1 MLGTLR
7 RLMIRIFRTSIL
19 PMSDHKSEAIVVVVF
34 LLLVVGHRVQ
44 RLRQLDGLLQS
55 GVQAVV
61 RLVPKTSKGN
71 PGCPRGLPLHVDKI
85 RVERFDWVLLV
96 SLVESYIPLVKA
108 VFCRHGV
115 VVYGTA
121 HVVVGAVV
129 VVVVADIERLHQL
142 CVVILKCC
150 CQHLHVRSFKL
161 SYQRV
166 GLPRKVWE
174 HVLLGAGDLLPHL
187 LVHTELRKVRNVG
200 RNL

>member
-1 MLGTLR
+1 
-7 RLMIRIFRTSIL
+7 
-19 PMSDHKSEAIVVVVF
+19 MSDHKSEAIVVVVF
-34 LLLVVGHRVQ
+34 LLLIVGHRVQ
-44 RLRQLDGLLQS
+44 RLRELDGLLQS
-55 GVQAVV
+55 GVEAVV

-129 VVVVADIERLHQL
+129 VVVVAYIERLHQL

-150 CQHLHVRSFKL
+150 CSLIACEIFQVELPEGRTASEGVGTCPSRCRGSSSSSACTHRAPQSARHWSEPLTAPAKRGIRL
-161 SYQRV
+161 V
-166 GLPRKVWE
+166 GLFVC
-174 HVLLGAGDLLPHL
+174 
-187 LVHTELRKVRNVG
+187 
-200 RNL
+200 